1 MVFAG
6 FGNSPSKMPSSL
18 SFPRHDSKKPSRPK
32 DVTAI
37 GAFKH
42 GQTVF
47 GVPPS
52 PTRKG
57 RVTGSRAVPYPA
69 TLVSGKCRSASKP
82 RYNQKIP
89 FLLTLSTKKK
99 SRESKKKKVEEAKPV
114 SPPPHSSHCPA
125 GSSQGS
131 ISPTFYEQLL
141 HTQIPKEQKSCLF
154 ALLES
159 ACVKAAQ
166 RMLVKLTPA
175 VKAYT

>member
-57 RVTGSRAVPYPA
+57 RVTGSRAVPYQA

-114 SPPPHSSHCPA
+114 SPHTPHTVQQAAARGQFHPHSTSR
-125 GSSQGS
+125 
-131 ISPTFYEQLL
+131 FYTHRSRKSKKAVFLRFWNL
-141 HTQIPKEQKSCLF
+141 H
-154 ALLES
+154 A
-159 ACVKAAQ
+159 
-166 RMLVKLTPA
+166 
-175 VKAYT
+175 